1 MQDKT
6 NFIKIYDN
14 AFSDEFCDEF
24 IEYIDL
30 MEKRTLLVSPNKPKH
45 EVDDY
50 GNNMIHHY
58 ELKSWTWIGE
68 QFLPVVQQYVQDYVD
83 TYSILRRNSILLY
96 DVKPKK
102 IYAGGGFHEWHYENG
117 SYASTNRVLVVQLYL
132 NTINEGGETE
142 FLYQN
147 CRTNAVKGRLLIWPA
162 GFTHTHRGN
171 PPINQTKYIISS
183 WGLLQENV

>member
-1 MQDKT
+1 MRD

-14 AFSDEFCDEF
+14 AFDYDFCDQF

-30 MEKRTLLVSPNKPKH
+30 MESRTLVVPTDELSHKI
-45 EVDDY
+45 DDS
-50 GNNMIHHY
+50 GINMIHHY
-58 ELKSWTWIGE
+58 DLKAWTWIGE
-68 QFLPVVQQYVQDYVD
+68 QFLPPVQRYVQDYLN
-83 TYSILRRNSILLY
+83 TYSILMRNRILLY

-102 IYAGGGFHEWHYENG
+102 IYAGGGFHDWHYENG

-132 NTINEGGETE
+132 NTIDEGGETE

-147 CRTNAVKGRLLIWPA
+147 CRTSAVKGRLLIWPA

-171 PPINQTKYIISS
+171 PPINQNKYIVSS